1 MTPLLKSLSDLRNFE
16 YGNFIVFRNSLPFEL
31 ITRVRRLSSDEPQGI
46 LVMMYLVIAEGAGGV
61 NQPPLF
67 NVVEGELEVW
77 KIAQCIRRNVTME
90 CQQYRAEPDIEVR
103 VC

>member
-77 KIAQCIRRNVTME
+77 KSSTMYPQK
-90 CQQYRAEPDIEVR
+90 CYYGISAVPSRT
-103 VC
+103 